1 MRAKRMMFGAMIA
14 LVLLVAGC
22 VGISSGPATPP
33 FAETS
38 PAVTTAPAA
47 TEAPGSTEAA
57 PTPDPAAPPAAE
69 APAVSQEPQTTA
81 TVDAAVTAPPTTA
94 PLPTAPPA
102 PTASAAPPETPAP
115 TAEPVAPTEPAAIAC
130 VPGALTPTQT
140 EGPYYTANPPET
152 NSLFQPGMNGTRL
165 LLTGYVLD
173 QACQPLPG
181 ARVDFWQADAAG
193 VYDNTGYTLRGF
205 TLTDA
210 EGRYSMETVV
220 PGEYPGRTPH
230 IHVKVTPPGGATL
243 TSQLYL
249 PDAVANATDRI
260 FSPALVVE
268 IAQGADGLVGSFNFV
283 VAGR

>member
-1 MRAKRMMFGAMIA
+1 MRTLTI
-14 LVLLVAGC
+14 LTVLLLALLT
-22 VGISSGPATPP
+22 ISACAPVPAATV
-33 FAETS
+33 
-38 PAVTTAPAA
+38 PAPTAAPAA

-57 PTPDPAAPPAAE
+57 PTPDPNATPIPAMPPARDE
-69 APAVSQEPQTTA
+69 PRPTETLDPTVTQPATTE
-81 TVDAAVTAPPTTA
+81 
-94 PLPTAPPA
+94 PLPTMPPA
-102 PTASAAPPETPAP
+102 PTAASAA
-115 TAEPVAPTEPAAIAC
+115 IDC
-130 VPGALTPTQT
+130 IPGALTPAQT

-152 NSLFQPGMNGTRL
+152 NSLFKPGMAGTKI

-173 QACQPLPG
+173 EQCRPIAL

-193 VYDNTGYTLRGF
+193 QYDNQGYTLRGY

-210 EGRYSMETVV
+210 EGRYAMETVI

-260 FSPALVVE
+260 FSPELVVKLSE
-268 IAQGADGLVGSFNFV
+268 GPDGLVGTFDFV
-283 VAGR
+283 VDP